1 MKHFRIAAALLLV
14 FCFLS
19 FAGCDTLPQ
28 VADGGT
34 DTDDLVCIARDCVVL
49 GNRFSDL
56 MMDETA
62 AYFYGFAGT
71 VVGSLRLTVERVLWL
86 KGEGEDFASLSEGS
100 RYTDWDRIAELC
112 CASPYP
118 YYFEGLLYD
127 FQGKTDEAAE
137 AYTYASNM
145 TNYPAE
151 GLDLWYLKD
160 MSVGDLYAL
169 RDELRKEED
178 KIYEV
183 YTPVFYGYERSFYA
197 SFAEYLYADAA
208 ELFEAGRYPESVIPA
223 RYAVRINP
231 KNEDHWTQAVASA
244 LYADDP
250 HQAAAWLE
258 EGLKYFPNSEKLDAF
273 YKALTDLSES
283 SDNGGDIGGE

>member
-1 MKHFRIAAALLLV
+1 MKTFKIALVLLTA
-14 FCFLS
+14 FCVLS
-19 FAGCDTLPQ
+19 SAGCDTASQ
-28 VADGGT
+28 AADGGT
-34 DTDDLVCIARDCVVL
+34 GAEELVGLARDCAVL
-49 GNRFSDL
+49 GDRFSGL

-62 AYFYGFAGT
+62 AYFYGFAGS
-71 VVGSLRLTVERVLWL
+71 VVGSFRLAAERVLWL
-86 KGEGEDFASLSEGS
+86 KGEGDDFASLSEGS
-100 RYTDWDRIAELC
+100 RYTDWDRVAELC
-112 CASPYP
+112 FASPYP
-118 YYFEGLLYD
+118 YYFEGLLYE

-145 TNYPAE
+145 TDFPEE
-151 GLDLWYLKD
+151 GLDLRYLKD
-160 MSVGDLYAL
+160 MSVEELYAL

-258 EGLKYFPNSEKLDAF
+258 EGLKYFPDSKKLDAF